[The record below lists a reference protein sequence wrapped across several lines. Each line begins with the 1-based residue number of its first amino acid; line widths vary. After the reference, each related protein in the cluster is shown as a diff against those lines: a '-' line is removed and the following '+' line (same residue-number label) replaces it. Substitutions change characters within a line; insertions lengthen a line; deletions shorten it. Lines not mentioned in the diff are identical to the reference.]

1 MIYIE
6 MLSIKPA
13 FTSSSLLASASLG
26 ICLWVHTQE
35 SNSQKQPK
43 SQRIQ
48 AVLSS
53 HKMIMHRTLVF
64 TDVEHVLNYCK
75 LLP

>member
-1 MIYIE
+1 
-6 MLSIKPA
+6 
-13 FTSSSLLASASLG
+13 
-26 ICLWVHTQE
+26 
-35 SNSQKQPK
+35 
-43 SQRIQ
+43 
-48 AVLSS
+48 VLSS